1 MADELECEAPVAVRD
16 MDEEVALREQKQ
28 TFLYLQVVEK
38 GYDTEAFANFM
49 NSKKG
54 KFGCTGV
61 TWFRGWRE
69 Y

>member
-1 MADELECEAPVAVRD
+1 MADDLECEAPVAVRD

-54 KFGCTGV
+54 KLGSTGV
-61 TWFRGWRE
+61 TFV
-69 Y
+69 